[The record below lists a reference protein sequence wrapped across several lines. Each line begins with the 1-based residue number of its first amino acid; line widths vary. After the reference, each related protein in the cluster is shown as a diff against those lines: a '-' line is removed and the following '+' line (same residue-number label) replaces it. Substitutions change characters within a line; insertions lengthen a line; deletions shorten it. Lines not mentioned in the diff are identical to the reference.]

1 MGEFPQ
7 LSGPQLFYYVY
18 CMPFWSTLV
27 YLMTSRMFVV
37 KNCLEDTHKN
47 QLISCVF
54 EICGLKLDKYCT
66 SPYST
71 IFEDI
76 IMDKT

>member
-1 MGEFPQ
+1 
-7 LSGPQLFYYVY
+7 
-18 CMPFWSTLV
+18 
-27 YLMTSRMFVV
+27 MFVV